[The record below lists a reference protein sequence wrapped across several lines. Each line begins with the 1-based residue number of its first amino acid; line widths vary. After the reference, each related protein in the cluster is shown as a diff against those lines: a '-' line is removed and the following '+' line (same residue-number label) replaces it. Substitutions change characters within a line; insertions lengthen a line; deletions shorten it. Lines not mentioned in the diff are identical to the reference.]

1 MDVRIDAAGKNEE
14 VACVHLFFGDITLEV
29 VSDLD
34 YPPLAAPNIAPPSPV
49 GRDDVTVLDQ
59 QSHGDQS
66 LACTRRSV
74 ERDELS
80 ASQAPR
86 GPPKAF
92 PRKRLPSIVEAPE
105 SAGTSRDHQYAV
117 MQALVCY
124 HACMTRQLTIRGVPE
139 EVAARLARISEER
152 GRSVNA
158 TVLEILQGA
167 VGVQERRERL
177 QRMAT
182 WTDQDM
188 VEFQRALKA
197 QRVIDEEL
205 WS

>member
-1 MDVRIDAAGKNEE
+1 MAK
-14 VACVHLFFGDITLEV
+14 
-29 VSDLD
+29 
-34 YPPLAAPNIAPPSPV
+34 
-49 GRDDVTVLDQ
+49 
-59 QSHGDQS
+59 
-66 LACTRRSV
+66 
-74 ERDELS
+74 
-80 ASQAPR
+80 
-86 GPPKAF
+86 
-92 PRKRLPSIVEAPE
+92 
-105 SAGTSRDHQYAV
+105 
-117 MQALVCY
+117 
-124 HACMTRQLTIRGVPE
+124 QLTIRGVPE

-188 VEFQRALKA
+188 LEFQLALKA